1 MLDLIKAML
10 STLLILKLSHRPFYG
25 LDTLTSANYLLPAVT
40 TGLAALRRSCP
51 QFNITHR
58 WLVDPAIVTCAKQR
72 EVIQDLLAKW
82 YYLDRRPRAIPIILL
97 GGGCQEA
104 EYANQLANAWN
115 VLYITTASVDATIRR
130 KSQTPTWVTT
140 SAISLDYG
148 NLFKQLL
155 QRYQWSSLAVIVDPY
170 SININQS
177 RNIAGQ
183 IQRRLQA
190 DGFKVLARDFASLED
205 PISRE
210 LLAVIRE
217 SCRVVIYC
225 GGARSLRNFFI
236 SATDNNMTDGE
247 YVYLAV
253 TPFDHPSYGKFHW
266 QEFDN
271 DDEKIRAAY
280 RSLLLLKIYEVS
292 NGSNDVADMLS
303 IWKNLAEMDER
314 IPANLINNL
323 PLPYL
328 SSTHMA
334 FQLVGQVVGD
344 LNSTVFRQ
352 PHQIDGTQLAR
363 RMINKTFTIG
373 SEAIAIDSLGVRL
386 VGVTLQQF
394 SSTSQ
399 KLETILIVSE
409 TLNGT
414 LVWQYKAPVS
424 WFGRSSFPP
433 NEPPCGYLGQSEVCI
448 RRAGQ
453 GILVEAIGIGGG
465 IVIFTGTL
473 VMALIVKMYGRPINP
488 GLDWWML
495 EPDIR
500 WSLAHRKSSSLR
512 RTQCMESV
520 SSLL

>member
-1 MLDLIKAML
+1 MLLELWVYIWIFLCYGVGSNTSDAVDPVDIEIVTP
-10 STLLILKLSHRPFYG
+10 SFYG
-25 LDTLTSANYLLPAVT
+25 LDTLNLANYLLPAVT

-58 WLVDPAIVTCAKQR
+58 WLVDPTIVTCAKQR

-82 YYLDRRPRAIPIILL
+82 YYLDRRPRAMPIILL
-97 GGGCQEA
+97 GGGCQES

-115 VLYITTASVDATIRR
+115 VLFITTTSTDETIRR
-130 KSQTPTWVTT
+130 KSRTPTWVTT
-140 SAISLDYG
+140 SALSLDYG

-177 RNIAGQ
+177 RSIAGQ

-210 LLAVIRE
+210 LLAVIRG

-225 GGARSLRNFFI
+225 GGARSLRNLL
-236 SATDNNMTDGE
+236 
-247 YVYLAV
+247 VYLAV

-266 QEFDN
+266 QEHDN
-271 DDEKIRAAY
+271 NDEKVRTAY
-280 RSLLLLKIYEVS
+280 QSLLLLKIYEVT
-292 NGSNDVADMLS
+292 NASNDVASMIP
-303 IWKNLAEMDER
+303 IWENLAVLQDR
-314 IPANLINNL
+314 IPANLHHDL

-328 SSTHMA
+328 SSMHMA
-334 FQLVGQVVGD
+334 FQLLGQVIGD
-344 LNSTVFRQ
+344 LNSTVLQ
-352 PHQIDGTQLAR
+352 HPHQMDGTQLAR
-363 RMINKTFTIG
+363 RIINKTFTIG

-448 RRAGQ
+448 RRLRQ
-453 GILVEAIGIGGG
+453 GLLVEGIGISGGVVILTCILVLAL
-465 IVIFTGTL
+465 L
-473 VMALIVKMYGRPINP
+473 VNK
-488 GLDWWML
+488 
-495 EPDIR
+495 
-500 WSLAHRKSSSLR
+500 
-512 RTQCMESV
+512 
-520 SSLL
+520 